1 MQISAV
7 LITGGYAGKG
17 LSTVELYHPA
27 SGTTCIIPN
36 LPDART
42 MHTQDNNL
50 LCGGYFTRDTC
61 LQWNSVNATWEEL
74 LTLDV
79 KRFAHV
85 SWTPDPDI
93 GTYLMG
99 GGDKESR
106 GTTTLITPDGGQEQ
120 GFSL

>member
-1 MQISAV
+1 
-7 LITGGYAGKG
+7 
-17 LSTVELYHPA
+17 
-27 SGTTCIIPN
+27 
-36 LPDART
+36 

-99 GGDKESR
+99 GGDSEA
-106 GTTTLITPDGGQEQ
+106 GTTTTLIKPDGSQEP
-120 GFSL
+120 GFPLKHNTVYVI